1 MSANAELFDSCRDGK
16 RNDVNEKEIV
26 MNADLIRAWK
36 DEMYR
41 DGLTAEQLAAMPANP
56 AGVLE
61 LSEDEL
67 AGVDGALTPVI
78 LSLISLNTLIWSS
91 VKWCS

>member
-1 MSANAELFDSCRDGK
+1 M
-16 RNDVNEKEIV
+16 V

-36 DEMYR
+36 DERYR
-41 DGLTAEQLAAMPANP
+41 NGLTADQLAAMPANP

-67 AGVDGALTPVI
+67 AGVDGALTPLITI
-78 LSLISLNTLIWSS
+78 LVSVNTIIWAS
-91 VKWCS
+91 VAWC

>member
-1 MSANAELFDSCRDGK
+1 
-16 RNDVNEKEIV
+16 

-36 DEMYR
+36 DETYR
-41 DGLTAEQLAAMPANP
+41 NGLSAEQLAAMPANP

-67 AGVDGALTPVI
+67 AGVDGALTPLI
-78 LSLISLNTLIWSS
+78 TILISVNTVIWAS
-91 VKWCS
+91 VAWC

>member
-1 MSANAELFDSCRDGK
+1 VRSQNCLILVESK
-16 RNDVNEKEIV
+16 TNVVNEKEIV

-67 AGVDGALTPVI
+67 AGVDGALTPII
-78 LSLISLNTLIWSS
+78 LTLISLNTVIWSS

>member
-1 MSANAELFDSCRDGK
+1 
-16 RNDVNEKEIV
+16 

-41 DGLTAEQLAAMPANP
+41 DGLTADQLAAMPANP

-67 AGVDGALTPVI
+67 AGVDGALTP
-78 LSLISLNTLIWSS
+78 LITVLVSLNTIIWAS
-91 VKWCS
+91 VAWC

>member
-1 MSANAELFDSCRDGK
+1 
-16 RNDVNEKEIV
+16 

-67 AGVDGALTPVI
+67 AGVDGALTPII
-78 LSLISLNTLIWSS
+78 LTLISLNTVIWSS

>member
-1 MSANAELFDSCRDGK
+1 
-16 RNDVNEKEIV
+16 

-67 AGVDGALTPVI
+67 AGVDGACTPLVT
-78 LSLISLNTLIWSS
+78 LASLISVVVASYA
-91 VKWCS
+91 WCL

>member
-1 MSANAELFDSCRDGK
+1 
-16 RNDVNEKEIV
+16 

-56 AGVLE
+56 AGALE

-67 AGVDGALTPVI
+67 AGVDGALTPII
-78 LSLISLNTLIWSS
+78 LTLISLNTIIWSS
-91 VKWCS
+91 VKWCN